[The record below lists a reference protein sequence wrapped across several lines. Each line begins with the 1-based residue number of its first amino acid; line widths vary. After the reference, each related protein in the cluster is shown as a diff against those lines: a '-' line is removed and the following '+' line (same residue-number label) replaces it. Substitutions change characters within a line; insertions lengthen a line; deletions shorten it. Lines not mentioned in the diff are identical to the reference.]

1 MQTRLPLIA
10 LLLMVSALICVT
22 RRPLTRSWRLCT
34 AAQFLL
40 AGILFLVSPVPHRR
54 IRSEAFGQPKM
65 DRSSVIASFN
75 SISLE
80 GPQRQLVFHYT
91 LENTTNLAF
100 RIDPGACS
108 MVSFRFAENSHSEPM
123 PRPRPNPALNLL
135 EKDRRAYA
143 KFTGL
148 ERLQTIK
155 PSLTLDQCPLELQ
168 PSQRRKV
175 VIAVPYAYPAAT
187 NQNPN
192 EDDLKIYVRAFMPQI
207 DGFGISD
214 LARNY
219 EIDFPRGW

>member
-1 MQTRLPLIA
+1 MQIHFLLIG
-10 LLLMVSALICVT
+10 LLLIVSALICVT
-22 RRPLTRSWRLCT
+22 MRPLTRNRRFWI

-40 AGILFLVSPVPHRR
+40 AGILFGASPVLLRWMGNETVAKP
-54 IRSEAFGQPKM
+54 QM
-65 DRSSVIASFN
+65 DRSSVVASFS
-75 SISLE
+75 SISL

-91 LENTTNLAF
+91 LENTTNHAV
-100 RIDPGACS
+100 RIDPSACS
-108 MVSFRFAENSHSEPM
+108 LLSFRFAENRDGQPIRSSQT
-123 PRPRPNPALNLL
+123 NPALTLL

-148 ERLQTIK
+148 ERLPSAK
-155 PSLTLDQCPLELQ
+155 PTLSIDQCPLELPPRQ
-168 PSQRRKV
+168 TRKV
-175 VIAVPYAYPAAT
+175 VIAIPYAYPEGT

-192 EDDLKIYVRAFMPQI
+192 EDDLKMYVRTFMPQI